1 MSLIR
6 LIVGL
11 GNPGNGYALTRHN
24 AGFMGIDR
32 LDIQSDW
39 KKECNALVASA
50 RVGGRNVLLAK
61 PQTYMNLSGESV
73 QGLMTKHR
81 IKIQEVLVLVDDIA
95 LPLGQVRIR
104 EKGSH
109 GGQNGLRDIIA
120 RVGADFARVRIGV
133 GPVPAGRDVADFV
146 LSKPMPEEWEVL
158 NKSLDLIP
166 ALCDTLLRDGLAR
179 AMNLYN
185 ASPKPAKKNNPTSAQ
200 SSEVKS

>member
-6 LIVGL
+6 MIVGL
-11 GNPGNGYALTRHN
+11 GNPGKSYEQTRHN
-24 AGFMGIDR
+24 AGFMAIDR
-32 LDIQSDW
+32 LDTTSDW

-50 RVGGRNVLLAK
+50 RIGSKNVLLVK
-61 PQTYMNLSGESV
+61 PQTFMNLSGESV

-81 IKIQEVLVLVDDIA
+81 IKIQEVLVMVDDIA
-95 LPLGQVRIR
+95 IQNGTLRIR

-133 GPVPAGRDVADFV
+133 GPVPKDMDVADFV
-146 LSKPMPEEWEVL
+146 LSKPRAEESEAL
-158 NKSLDLIP
+158 QKALDQIP
-166 ALCDTLLRDGLAR
+166 ALTETLLRDGLAR

-185 ASPKPAKKNNPTSAQ
+185 GTK
-200 SSEVKS
+200 

>member
-11 GNPGNGYALTRHN
+11 GNPGNGYAQTRHN
-24 AGFMGIDR
+24 AGFMAIDR
-32 LDIQSDW
+32 LDVQSDW

-50 RVGGRNVLLAK
+50 RVGARNVLLAK

-120 RVGADFARVRIGV
+120 RLGADFPRVRIGV
-133 GPVPAGRDVADFV
+133 GPVPAGKDVADFV
-146 LSKPMPEEWEVL
+146 LGKPLPEEWEPL
-158 NKSLDLIP
+158 NKALGQIP
-166 ALCDTLLRDGLAR
+166 ALCETLVRDGLAR

-185 ASPKPAKKNNPTSAQ
+185 GTSKPAKKEKQ
-200 SSEVKS
+200 

>member
-11 GNPGNGYALTRHN
+11 GNPGNGYAQTRHN
-24 AGFMGIDR
+24 AGFMAIDR
-32 LDIQSDW
+32 LDVQSDW

-50 RVGGRNVLLAK
+50 RVGARNVLLAK

-120 RVGADFARVRIGV
+120 RLGADFPRVRIGV
-133 GPVPAGRDVADFV
+133 GPVPAGKDVADFV
-146 LSKPMPEEWEVL
+146 LGKPLPEEWEPL
-158 NKSLDLIP
+158 NKALDQIP
-166 ALCDTLLRDGLAR
+166 ALCETLVRDGLAR

-185 ASPKPAKKNNPTSAQ
+185 GTSKPAKKEKQ
-200 SSEVKS
+200 